1 LSAVSRKGLKA
12 LTSGWGFELRG
23 QRSAV
28 RVFLNHP
35 TRIYLRERITVGSEI
50 TDHWKRWPADMK
62 SYPAFADGGAMD
74 DFNRR
79 LTDDWLAGIT
89 ANRDPICSG
98 ERAMKSLEI
107 LHAILRAG
115 LSRER
120 VAIPLVERSSPL
132 GVTKAREDAIYP
144 TSLFKSSWRIKS
156 EVARRITLVG

>member
-1 LSAVSRKGLKA
+1 MSFVSGKGLKA

-50 TDHWKRWPADMK
+50 TEITDHWKRWPADPK
-62 SYPAFADGGAMD
+62 SYPAFAGGEAMD

-79 LTDDWLAGIT
+79 LTDDWLAGI
-89 ANRDPICSG
+89 AENRDPICSG
-98 ERAMKSLEI
+98 QRAMKSLEI

-120 VAIPLVERSSPL
+120 VTIPLVERSHPL
-132 GVTKAREDAIYP
+132 K
-144 TSLFKSSWRIKS
+144 
-156 EVARRITLVG
+156 